1 MYSEC
6 PWLLRVLLSDLTA
19 SLLDQS
25 HFWYFSW
32 DPEGKTKNQRLTGD
46 VFLLLY
52 ALYKWF
58 YSGVI
63 NSASIYQITPLFS
76 FLHFQFTSLPFWFF
90 LFGVT
95 PDLVNTRFI
104 SVVFPQ
110 RLAEPPPARR
120 SMGKGGSVLW
130 SARSRGPKLQPCG
143 SQGQEEP
150 RKKASLWASGIWKQL
165 LQSDSKGWKNEM
177 SRPGSLKAFQDLG
190 SFLAIS
196 LDINQAHVY
205 HLLDYQRPQET

>member
-32 DPEGKTKNQRLTGD
+32 DPAGKTKNQRLTGD

-63 NSASIYQITPLFS
+63 NSASIYQITPLFP

-95 PDLVNTRFI
+95 PDLFQWC
-104 SVVFPQ
+104 FPRDWQ
-110 RLAEPPPARR
+110 NLLGQEGRRGRVGVCCDQPGAEAQSCNPAGHRGRR
-120 SMGKGGSVLW
+120 SQGKKLLCELVESGS
-130 SARSRGPKLQPCG
+130 SSF
-143 SQGQEEP
+143 
-150 RKKASLWASGIWKQL
+150 SLTQKDGRMRWAG
-165 LQSDSKGWKNEM
+165 
-177 SRPGSLKAFQDLG
+177 LG
-190 SFLAIS
+190 ALRHF
-196 LDINQAHVY
+196 
-205 HLLDYQRPQET
+205 RT